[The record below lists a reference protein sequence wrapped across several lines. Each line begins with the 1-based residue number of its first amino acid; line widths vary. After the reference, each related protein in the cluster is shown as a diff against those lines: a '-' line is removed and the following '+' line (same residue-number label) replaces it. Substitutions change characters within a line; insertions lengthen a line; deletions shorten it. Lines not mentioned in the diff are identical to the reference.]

1 MEFEDIY
8 RGYWNKIFRLCM
20 GYVNDYSL
28 AQDMA
33 QETFIKVWQ
42 YLPTFRNEANI
53 DT

>member
-1 MEFEDIY
+1 
-8 RGYWNKIFRLCM
+8 M

-42 YLPTFRNEANI
+42 YLLSLI
-53 DT
+53 HI

>member
-1 MEFEDIY
+1 
-8 RGYWNKIFRLCM
+8 M

-42 YLPTFRNEANI
+42 YLLQKRLFIEV
-53 DT
+53 